1 MSHVT
6 VQKPLWR
13 ELLPPVLAWLVFFV
27 HHYTH
32 IPFFNILVVVALL
45 WATMQAVHHAEVV
58 AHRVGQPFGS
68 LILAL
73 SVTAIEAALIIS
85 MMLASGEEG
94 KTIARDTVFAA
105 VMIILNGM
113 VGISIFAGSVRFR
126 EQKFI
131 LGGVNAAVITLIA
144 ISILTLVLPNY
155 TVSVPGPFYSD
166 KQLIFVAIVSLIL
179 YASFVFVQNFQHRD
193 YFIEHQHE
201 GKVDVEE
208 DRPTRRQTIISSILL
223 LACLG
228 AVVMLAEALAPDLHN
243 LLDTYHLP
251 HTLVGVVIACIV
263 LLPEGLTAYQAAKNN
278 ELQQSLNLSLG
289 SALASIGLTIPI
301 VSIVSI
307 VTGNQI
313 TLGIEAVPTILFLL
327 TLLIII
333 LSLSIGRTTV
343 LHGITLLIIFLTYI
357 FTIIFP

>member
-1 MSHVT
+1 MSHAT

-13 ELLPPVLAWLVFFV
+13 ELLPPVLAWLVFFI
-27 HHYTH
+27 HHYAH
-32 IPFFNILVVVALL
+32 IPFFNILVVAALL

-193 YFIEHQHE
+193 YFIEQQQVE
-201 GKVDVEE
+201 EVEE
-208 DRPTRRQTIISSILL
+208 DKPSRRQTILSSILL

-228 AVVMLAEALAPDLHN
+228 AVVMLAETLAPDLHN
-243 LLDTYHLP
+243 LLDTYQLP

>member
-1 MSHVT
+1 MSKVSVT
-6 VQKPLWR
+6 KPLWR
-13 ELLPPVLAWLVFFV
+13 QLMPPVLAWLVFFV
-27 HHYTH
+27 HHYAH
-32 IPFFNILVVVALL
+32 VPFFSILVVGALL

-113 VGISIFAGSVRFR
+113 VGISIFAGSVRFK
-126 EQKFI
+126 EQNFI
-131 LGGVNAAVITLIA
+131 LGGVNAALITLIA

-155 TVSVPGPFYSD
+155 TVTVPGPFYSD

-179 YASFVFVQNFQHRD
+179 YASFVFVQNFQHQD
-193 YFIEHQHE
+193 YFVEHQDKE
-201 GKVDVEE
+201 PKDDVK
-208 DRPTRRQTIISSILL
+208 PTGRQTATSGILL

-228 AVVMLAEALAPDLHN
+228 AVVMLAETLAPDLDN
-243 LLDTYHLP
+243 LLDKYQLP
-251 HTLVGVVIACIV
+251 HSLVGVVIACIV

>member
-6 VQKPLWR
+6 LQKPLWR
-13 ELLPPVLAWLVFFV
+13 ELLPAVLAWLVFFI
-27 HHYTH
+27 HHYAH
-32 IPFFNILVVVALL
+32 IPFFNILVVAALL

-193 YFIEHQHE
+193 YFIEHQQE
-201 GKVDVEE
+201 EPVEE
-208 DRPTRRQTIISSILL
+208 EKPSRRQTIISSILL

-228 AVVMLAEALAPDLHN
+228 AVVMLAETLAPDLHS
-243 LLDTYHLP
+243 LLDRYDLP

-263 LLPEGLTAYQAAKNN
+263 LLPEGLTAYQSAKNN

>member
-1 MSHVT
+1 MRTYRSHSGVNFC
-6 VQKPLWR
+6 
-13 ELLPPVLAWLVFFV
+13 LLSWLGSRFFSSLCTYSIFQYSGGFRIV
-27 HHYTH
+27 MGNH
-32 IPFFNILVVVALL
+32 AGG
-45 WATMQAVHHAEVV
+45 HHAEVV

-68 LILAL
+68 LILSL

-85 MMLASGEEG
+85 IMLASGEEG

-131 LGGVNAAVITLIA
+131 LGGVNAVLITLIA

-155 TVSVPGPFYSD
+155 IVSVPGPFYSD

-179 YASFVFVQNFQHRD
+179 YASFVFVQYFQHQD
-193 YFIEHQHE
+193 YFIEHQHKE
-201 GKVDVEE
+201 TVD
-208 DRPTRRQTIISSILL
+208 DNKPSRKQTIISSILL

-228 AVVMLAEALAPDLHN
+228 AVVMLAETLAPGLNN
-243 LLDTYHLP
+243 LLDKYALLHS
-251 HTLVGVVIACIV
+251 LVGMVIACIV
-263 LLPEGLTAYQAAKNN
+263 LLSKGLSAYRAAKNN

-307 VTGNQI
+307 ATGTQI
-313 TLGIEAVPTILFLL
+313 TLGLEAVPTILFLL

-343 LHGITLLIIFLTYI
+343 LHGITLLIIFLE
-357 FTIIFP
+357 

>member
-1 MSHVT
+1 MST
-6 VQKPLWR
+6 NTPTKPIWR
-13 ELLPPVLAWLVFFV
+13 EIMPPLLAWAVFFV
-27 HHYTH
+27 HHYVH
-32 IPFFNILVVVALL
+32 IPFFNLVVVIALL

-73 SVTAIEAALIIS
+73 AVTAIEASLIIS
-85 MMLASGEEG
+85 MMLASGDEG

-113 VGISIFAGSVRFR
+113 VGISVFAGSIRFR

-131 LGGVNAAVITLIA
+131 LGGVNAAIITLIA

-166 KQLIFVAIVSLIL
+166 KQLIFVSLVSLVL
-179 YASFVFVQNFQHRD
+179 YGSFVFVQNFQHRD
-193 YFIEHQHE
+193 HFIEYAAA
-201 GKVDVEE
+201 EE
-208 DRPTRRQTIISSILL
+208 KEERPSAKQTALSSILL

-228 AVVMLAEALAPDLHN
+228 AVVFLAEALAPDLHS

-251 HTLVGVVIACIV
+251 HSLVGVIIACIV
-263 LLPEGLTAYQAAKNN
+263 LLPEGLTAYRAAKNN

-301 VSIVSI
+301 VSFVSI
-307 VTGNQI
+307 VTGNQV

-343 LHGITLLIIFLTYI
+343 LHGITLLVIFLTYI

>member
-1 MSHVT
+1 
-6 VQKPLWR
+6 
-13 ELLPPVLAWLVFFV
+13 VFFV
-27 HHYTH
+27 HHYAH
-32 IPFFNILVVVALL
+32 IPFFSILVVVALL

-131 LGGVNAAVITLIA
+131 LGGVNAALITLIA

-179 YASFVFVQNFQHRD
+179 YASFVFVQNFQHQD
-193 YFIEHQHE
+193 YFIEDQHKE
-201 GKVDVEE
+201 TVNDDKPS
-208 DRPTRRQTIISSILL
+208 RKQTIISSILL

-228 AVVMLAEALAPDLHN
+228 AVVMLAETLAPGLNN
-243 LLDTYHLP
+243 LLDNYALP
-251 HTLVGVVIACIV
+251 HSLVGVVIACIV
-263 LLPEGLTAYQAAKNN
+263 LLPEGLTAYRAAKNN

-313 TLGIEAVPTILFLL
+313 TLGLEAVPTILFLL

>member
-1 MSHVT
+1 MSHVN

-27 HHYTH
+27 HHYAH
-32 IPFFNILVVVALL
+32 IPFFNILVVAALL

-131 LGGVNAAVITLIA
+131 LGGVNAALITLIA

-193 YFIEHQHE
+193 HFIEHQDQDQ
-201 GKVDVEE
+201 VD
-208 DRPTRRQTIISSILL
+208 DKPSRSQTIISSFLL

-228 AVVMLAEALAPDLHN
+228 AVVMLAETLAPDLHQ
-243 LLDTYHLP
+243 LLDKYALP
-251 HTLVGVVIACIV
+251 HSLVGVVIACIV

-307 VTGNQI
+307 ATGTQI
-313 TLGIEAVPTILFLL
+313 TLGLEAVPTILFLL

>member
-1 MSHVT
+1 MSHVN

-27 HHYTH
+27 HHYAH
-32 IPFFNILVVVALL
+32 IPFFNVLVVVALL

-131 LGGVNAAVITLIA
+131 LGGVNAALITLIA

-179 YASFVFVQNFQHRD
+179 YASFVFVQNFQHQD
-193 YFIEHQHE
+193 YFIEHQHKE
-201 GKVDVEE
+201 TVHD
-208 DRPTRRQTIISSILL
+208 DRPSRKQTIISSILL

-228 AVVMLAEALAPDLHN
+228 AVVMLAETLAPDLNN
-243 LLDTYHLP
+243 LLDKYGLP
-251 HTLVGVVIACIV
+251 HSLVGVVIACIV
-263 LLPEGLTAYQAAKNN
+263 LLPEGLTAYRAAKNN

-307 VTGNQI
+307 VTGSQI
-313 TLGIEAVPTILFLL
+313 TLGLEAVPTILFLL

>member
-1 MSHVT
+1 MSHVN

-27 HHYTH
+27 HHYTD
-32 IPFFNILVVVALL
+32 IPFFNILVVAALL

-193 YFIEHQHE
+193 HFIEHQDQEH
-201 GKVDVEE
+201 VDE

-228 AVVMLAEALAPDLHN
+228 AVVMLAEAMAPDLHH
-243 LLDTYHLP
+243 LLDRYQLP
-251 HTLVGVVIACIV
+251 HSLVGVVIACIV

-307 VTGNQI
+307 ATGTQI
-313 TLGIEAVPTILFLL
+313 TLGIDAVPTILFLL

>member
-1 MSHVT
+1 MSHVN
-6 VQKPLWR
+6 VHKPLWR
-13 ELLPPVLAWLVFFV
+13 QLLPPVVAWLVFFV
-27 HHYTH
+27 HHYAH

-45 WATMQAVHHAEVV
+45 WATMQAVHHAEIV

-113 VGISIFAGSVRFR
+113 VGISIFAGSVRFK
-126 EQKFI
+126 EQNFI
-131 LGGVNAAVITLIA
+131 LGGVNAALITLIA

-155 TVSVPGPFYSD
+155 TVSVPGPFYSN

-179 YASFVFVQNFQHRD
+179 YSSFVFVQNFQHRD
-193 YFIEHQHE
+193 YFVGHQDNE
-201 GKVDVEE
+201 PKEE
-208 DRPTRRQTIISSILL
+208 VKPTGRQTAISGILL

-228 AVVMLAEALAPDLHN
+228 AVVMLAETLAPDLDS
-243 LLDTYHLP
+243 LLDNYQLP
-251 HTLVGVVIACIV
+251 HSLVGVVIACIV

-307 VTGNQI
+307 ATGTQI
-313 TLGIEAVPTILFLL
+313 TLGLEAVPTILFLL

>member
-1 MSHVT
+1 MSHVN

-13 ELLPPVLAWLVFFV
+13 ELLPPILAWLIFFV
-27 HHYTH
+27 HHYAH

-131 LGGVNAAVITLIA
+131 LGGVNAALITLIA

-155 TVSVPGPFYSD
+155 TVSVAGPFYSD

-179 YASFVFVQNFQHRD
+179 YGSFVFVQNFQHQD
-193 YFIEHQHE
+193 YFIEHQHKE
-201 GKVDVEE
+201 AGDD
-208 DRPTRRQTIISSILL
+208 DRPSRRQTIVSSILL

-228 AVVMLAEALAPDLHN
+228 AVVMLAETLAPDLHN
-243 LLDTYHLP
+243 LLDKYALP
-251 HTLVGVVIACIV
+251 HSLVGVVIACIV
-263 LLPEGLTAYQAAKNN
+263 LLPEGLTAYRAAKNN

-307 VTGNQI
+307 VTGNQM

>member
-1 MSHVT
+1 MSHLNL
-6 VQKPLWR
+6 QKPLWR
-13 ELLPPVLAWLVFFV
+13 DLLPPVLAWLVFFV

-32 IPFFNILVVVALL
+32 IPFFNILVVAALL

-113 VGISIFAGSVRFR
+113 VGISIFAGSVRYR

-193 YFIEHQHE
+193 YFIEQHHQAS
-201 GKVDVEE
+201 VD
-208 DRPTRRQTIISSILL
+208 DHKPTRRQTIISSILL

-228 AVVMLAEALAPDLHN
+228 AVVMLAEAMAPDLHN
-243 LLDTYHLP
+243 LLDRYHLP

-263 LLPEGLTAYQAAKNN
+263 LLPEGLTAYHAAKND

-307 VTGNQI
+307 VTGTQI
-313 TLGIEAVPTILFLL
+313 TLGIDAVPTILFLL
-327 TLLIII
+327 TFLIII